1 MHLIA
6 AAEGQRIIWFFQLP
20 QQLAL
25 WWCFAIHT
33 QKHVQNTAAKH
44 TARNKHCILKL
55 LPLFVITT
63 AYHDL
68 PQGVTNL
75 SCCHVCSATRVG

>member
-6 AAEGQRIIWFFQLP
+6 AADRQSIVWLFQQVP

-25 WWCFAIHT
+25 WWCFVIHT
-33 QKHVQNTAAKH
+33 QKHVQHTAAKQ

-55 LPLFVITT
+55 LPLFVIMTC
-63 AYHDL
+63 L
-68 PQGVTNL
+68 KE
-75 SCCHVCSATRVG
+75 